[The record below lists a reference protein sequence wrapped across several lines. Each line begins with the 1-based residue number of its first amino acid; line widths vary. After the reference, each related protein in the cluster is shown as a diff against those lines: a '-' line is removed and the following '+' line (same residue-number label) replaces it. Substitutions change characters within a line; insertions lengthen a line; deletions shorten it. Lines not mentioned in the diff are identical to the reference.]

1 MKLNIIMNELNELEF
16 AENRL
21 DKGIARVSVQ

>member
-21 DKGIARVSVQ
+21 NKGIARVLV